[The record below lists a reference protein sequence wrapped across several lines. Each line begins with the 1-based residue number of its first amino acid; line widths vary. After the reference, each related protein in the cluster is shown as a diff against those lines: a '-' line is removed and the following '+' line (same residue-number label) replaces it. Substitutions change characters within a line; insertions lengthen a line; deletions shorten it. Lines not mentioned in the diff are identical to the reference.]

1 MTKLTPGQFEHVG
14 REIEDMLSDERV
26 VTHVNEGW
34 RVMRMFAGSQFNYA
48 LGDFPPMLQKRF
60 RELGTER
67 KNSYEDLLGNFHIIL
82 KAYAEKV
89 FDITSFGSFSFE
101 GKEYELIKIATKP
114 PASSF
119 AERLPICLVAG
130 VHGDEVDGVWAALH
144 FARDFSRIPELVSTY
159 ALTIYPCINP
169 VGYERMT
176 RENGKGKDLNR
187 EFGRASDEI
196 EVQIMERE
204 LGGQEFTGFISGHS
218 DFESFGLYAYATGPV
233 ISERLAKPALFQAS
247 GIIPINLDAVI
258 DGYPAQYGII
268 NQRFPGSLGPLTK
281 GKTEPFE
288 ITIETPNLF
297 SLRKRVEAQA
307 IAFETILQEYRAVA
321 AEGMYL

>member
-1 MTKLTPGQFEHVG
+1 
-14 REIEDMLSDERV
+14 MLSDESEV
-26 VTHVNEGW
+26 PHVNEGW
-34 RVMRMFAGSQFNYA
+34 RVMKMFAGSQFNYV

-60 RELGTER
+60 RELGSER
-67 KNSYEDLLGNFHIIL
+67 RNSYENLLGNFRIIL

-89 FDITSFGSFSFE
+89 FDIVPFGSFSFE

-144 FARDFSRIPELVSTY
+144 FARNFSQVPELVSTY

-176 RENGKGKDLNR
+176 RENGNGKDLNR
-187 EFGRASDEI
+187 EFSRNSQEP

-204 LGGQEFTGFISGHS
+204 LGSREFTGFIGGHS
-218 DFESFGLYAYATGPV
+218 DYESFGLYAYATGHV

-247 GIIPINLDAVI
+247 GIIPINTDPVI
-258 DGYPAQYGII
+258 DGHPAQYGII
-268 NQRFPGSLGPLTK
+268 NRKFPGSLGPLSK
-281 GKTEPFE
+281 GNTEPFD